1 MVPSSFY
8 DETVNLVNG
17 AFITVKLIDLKP
29 YSLYNITV
37 QAVTEFG
44 SSDLAV
50 VTGRTNE
57 GGKQYAQSLL
67 KRCRDA
73 LHTYLSYIQQVFQV
87 KTSWGTRVPLN
98 LMGHQGAHVLELLA
112 SNFSMYV
119 Q

>member
-1 MVPSSFY
+1 MGIDTINMVPSSFY

-50 VTGRTNE
+50 VVTGRTDE
-57 GGKQYAQSLL
+57 GGKQYAQQRHCS
-67 KRCRDA
+67 
-73 LHTYLSYIQQVFQV
+73 YVYSYICHTVRTCSTV
-87 KTSWGTRVPLN
+87 V
-98 LMGHQGAHVLELLA
+98 
-112 SNFSMYV
+112 YI
-119 Q
+119 